1 MILFV
6 LSQKLGITTRFTD
19 AKILMGNQQLLMKL
33 ISNGELDM
41 ESLNDYPA
49 KKLDEILEKVGIDR
63 GDRRK

>member
-1 MILFV
+1 
-6 LSQKLGITTRFTD
+6 
-19 AKILMGNQQLLMKL
+19 MGNQQLLMKL

-63 GDRRK
+63 GDRQK